1 MRAKKVATI
10 TKTEKTEGSLKKILI
25 ISIIVILLLGGASAL
40 ATNIGAKSVKI
51 VLSDGQEMSIITTKN
66 KVGSILD
73 DNHIITLENE
83 VVTPGLEEE
92 IDDTKVITIS
102 LKEGEKATEATEE
115 VKEIKEIS
123 SEEILESYHTIV
135 EKLIT
140 EQVEIPFETITKDVS
155 DGSGSTQNAVAQNGQ
170 NGLKEV
176 VYKVKYKDGTE
187 IERTVVSEKVIKEP
201 VDKIVEV
208 RTKQVTS
215 RSYDSRATSGSVA
228 DYQAYAAQRCYDY
241 GWNDNDVGALI
252 SLWNRE
258 SGWNVYSSNRYSGA
272 YGIPQALPGSKMA
285 AYGSDYLTN
294 YKTQIEWG
302 LSYISGRY
310 GSPSNAWGHFCSSGW
325 Y

>member
-10 TKTEKTEGSLKKILI
+10 TKTEKTQGSLKKILI

-51 VLSDGQEMSIITTKN
+51 ILSDGQEMSIITTKS

-83 VVTPGLEEE
+83 EVTPSLEEE
-92 IDDTKVITIS
+92 IGDDKTITIS
-102 LKEGEKATEATEE
+102 LKEGEKAEKTEE
-115 VKEIKEIS
+115 STVVTEMT

-140 EQVEIPFETITKDVS
+140 EQIEIPFETITKDVS
-155 DGSGSTQNAVAQNGQ
+155 DGSGSTQNAVAQNGV

-176 VYKVKYKDGTE
+176 VYKVKFKDGTE
-187 IERTVVSEKVIKEP
+187 IERTVVSETVIREP

-241 GWNDNDVGALI
+241 GWNDNDVGALV

-285 AYGSDYLTN
+285 AYGSDYLYN

-310 GSPSNAWGHFCSSGW
+310 GSPSNAWDHFCSRGW